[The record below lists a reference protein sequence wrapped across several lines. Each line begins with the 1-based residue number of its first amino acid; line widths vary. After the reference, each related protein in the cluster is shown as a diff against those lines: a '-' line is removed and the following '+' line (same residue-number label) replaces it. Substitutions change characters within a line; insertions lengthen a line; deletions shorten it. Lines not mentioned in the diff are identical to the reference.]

1 MPCSAGTYG
10 EQEDSE
16 HTQQEPSSREQLS
29 SHPGGGQGQV
39 LHKDR
44 AGIQGKETFCCLDK
58 LPGSAVGQLLWG
70 SLIYRPGEA
79 AVWQPSWNVPSENF
93 PYIFLAF
100 VSINSPHTYSSS
112 TFPQEAN
119 KETGFFSTAFSKSQI
134 FPIPIC
140 GGGRHHKIKHLN
152 STS

>member
-16 HTQQEPSSREQLS
+16 RTQQEPSSREQLS

-100 VSINSPHTYSSS
+100 VSISSP
-112 TFPQEAN
+112 
-119 KETGFFSTAFSKSQI
+119 
-134 FPIPIC
+134 
-140 GGGRHHKIKHLN
+140 LN
-152 STS
+152 